1 MKIIFLDVDG
11 VLNNNDTD
19 TRNPLGYIGVD
30 DTLCQRLRDIVAA
43 TGAKIVLSSAWR
55 TAPRALPY
63 LWEHCGPTVE
73 CIGETPYYPA
83 GIRGDEIQEW
93 LDQNAD
99 RLKVNRFIILDDRED
114 MGRVLDRL
122 VHTDYEVGLT
132 EEDVKFAIKML
143 ND

>member
-55 TAPRALPY
+55 TTPRALPY

-73 CIGETPYYPA
+73 CVGQTDYYPNKY
-83 GIRGDEIQEW
+83 RGDEIADW
-93 LDQNAD
+93 LAKHPEVD
-99 RLKVNRFIILDDRED
+99 KFVILDDRTDMSSVQDHLIQTYED
-114 MGRVLDRL
+114 TGI
-122 VHTDYEVGLT
+122 T
-132 EEDVKFAIKML
+132 EKEKELAINML
-143 ND
+143 NS